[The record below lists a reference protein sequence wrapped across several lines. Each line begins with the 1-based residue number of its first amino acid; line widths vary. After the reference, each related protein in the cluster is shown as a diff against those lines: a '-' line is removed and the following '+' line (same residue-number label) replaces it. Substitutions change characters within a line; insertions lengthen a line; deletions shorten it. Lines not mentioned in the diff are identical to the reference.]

1 MIKGTQRALDYNTAN
16 FGPYPHKQV
25 RILETPLYQ
34 TFARSFPGTIPFS
47 ESLGFI
53 SDMRDPDSVDH
64 VFYVTAHEMAH
75 QWWGDQII
83 AANVQGSAMLTESLA
98 EYSAL
103 MALEKEFGAE
113 KVRHILRWDMD
124 QYLAG
129 RGKEL
134 VEELPLTRTESQVY
148 LHYRK
153 GSLAFY
159 RLREEIGEAALN
171 RALKNFLDAH
181 RYQSAPYVTSL
192 DLLKY
197 IRAQA
202 GHDKQELITD
212 LFERIVIYDNRVLES
227 RASRR
232 ADGKWDVTVKLN
244 LAKLQADGK
253 GKETARQYDEPVDIA
268 IFSRA
273 AGAGEKDERVLH
285 RQKYAL
291 HAGESTVT
299 MTVAEKPSEVGV
311 DPYNL
316 LIDRVAGD
324 NRKKVDIVG
333 IGAK

>member
-1 MIKGTQRALDYNTAN
+1 
-16 FGPYPHKQV
+16 
-25 RILETPLYQ
+25 
-34 TFARSFPGTIPFS
+34 
-47 ESLGFI
+47 
-53 SDMRDPDSVDH
+53 
-64 VFYVTAHEMAH
+64 
-75 QWWGDQII
+75 
-83 AANVQGSAMLTESLA
+83 
-98 EYSAL
+98 
-103 MALEKEFGAE
+103 MALEKEYGAE

-134 VEELPLTRTESQVY
+134 VEELPLVRTESQTY

-171 RALKNFLDAH
+171 RALKNFLESH
-181 RYQSAPYVTSL
+181 RYQSTPYVTSL

-197 IRAQA
+197 IRAEA

-227 RASRR
+227 TTRQR

-244 LAKLQADGK
+244 LAKMQADGK
-253 GKETARQYDEPVDIA
+253 GKETARKYDEPVDIA
-268 IFSRA
+268 VFARA
-273 AGAGEKDERVLH
+273 A
-285 RQKYAL
+285 
-291 HAGESTVT
+291 VT
-299 MTVAEKPSEVGV
+299 MTVSEQPYDVGV

-324 NRKKVDIVG
+324 NRKKVTVG
-333 IGAK
+333 GGAVQLAK